1 MTRIPECEKVKFR
14 SLFLLMLMVSTCFSI
29 GVAGPRPEDAIT
41 EDALKAHVRFLS
53 DDLLEG
59 RGTATRGHEIAA
71 RYVASEFESMGL
83 KPAGDSNTFFQTV
96 HLRRTEFKQN
106 QSAFSLVMNGEEKPQ
121 TLETDW
127 YSVGDVMRKDTSA
140 EGKVV
145 FVGMG
150 LVAPEM

>member
-41 EDALKAHVRFLS
+41 EDALKAHIQFLS

-71 RYVASEFESMGL
+71 KYVAEQFEAMGL
-83 KPAGDSNTFFQTV
+83 KPAGDQGPYFQRVPFRQAIFQSEKSSVVLTV
-96 HLRRTEFKQN
+96 
-106 QSAFSLVMNGEEKPQ
+106 NGSEQP
-121 TLETDW
+121 LGNETD
-127 YSVGDVMRKDTSA
+127 
-140 EGKVV
+140 
-145 FVGMG
+145 
-150 LVAPEM
+150 